1 MDHVSASADP
11 PQRGCPVATVAINN
25 SVNAAQL
32 AVRIL
37 ATSDINADIR
47 KRLEQHL
54 AHQTSSVLEDSDKME
69 RMGFETFCSQG

>member
-1 MDHVSASADP
+1 MFNADYW
-11 PQRGCPVATVAINN
+11 QRGCPVASVAINN

-37 ATSDINADIR
+37 GASDANIR

-54 AHQTSSVLEDSDKME
+54 DDQTRSVIDKAE
-69 RMGFETFCSQG
+69 RMQNEGFEAYTSNE